1 MSAKAVG
8 HLLEMP
14 LEEGG
19 CVHVEV
25 LGEEPEASGL
35 VPAARRPAL
44 ATAAAAELSFEQAL
58 DRVRPAAD
66 ALIAR
71 LRTLA
76 TRPDEVE
83 VTFGLRMS
91 ARAGA
96 VIAVSGAEA
105 NFTVALRWTRD

>member
-1 MSAKAVG
+1 MTTTG
-8 HLLEMP
+8 HLLEVP
-14 LEEGG
+14 LEAGG

-25 LGEEPEASGL
+25 LGEEPEANGL
-35 VPAARRPAL
+35 VPAARGRGV
-44 ATAAAAELSFEQAL
+44 ATAALTELSFEQAL

-66 ALIAR
+66 ALLGR

-91 ARAGA
+91 AKAGA

>member
-1 MSAKAVG
+1 MSARGVS
-8 HLLEMP
+8 HLLELP
-14 LEEGG
+14 LQDGG
-19 CVHVEV
+19 SVHVEV
-25 LGEEPEASGL
+25 LGDEPVVDGL
-35 VPAARRPAL
+35 VPAARGQAL

-58 DRVRPAAD
+58 DRIRPAAD
-66 ALIAR
+66 ALIGR

-83 VTFGLRMS
+83 VSFGLRMS
-91 ARAGA
+91 AKAGA